1 MILCWGV
8 RTRHQGQHAALG
20 LVQNMVENSVSSHVG
35 FSSHQYDS
43 VSLRVC
49 CVGPKQMPS

>member
-8 RTRHQGQHAALG
+8 RTRHQGQHAELG

-49 CVGPKQMPS
+49 CVGP